1 MKMIH
6 EEQLELVKKMK
17 RQKDKE
23 RLEG

>member
-6 EEQLELVKKMK
+6 EEQLELVRKMK